1 MKLYEFE
8 GKKIFSDFKIP
19 VPRGGLA
26 SSVEEACL
34 KALEVGFP
42 CVVKAQVLVGGRGKA
57 GGIRVAKSID
67 DVKAAAS
74 KMFSEGVKG
83 VSVRKVLVE
92 EAVNIVK
99 EYYVSITVDR
109 SVKSYVYLAS
119 LEGGV
124 DIEEIAATKPEAIIR
139 VYVDPLIGLR
149 DFHVRRIVDA
159 LGFKGDL
166 AKQFDGIV
174 RALYDIMIR
183 YDADLVEINPL
194 ALTDKGLLALD
205 SKLTIDDN
213 SLYRHPEFSET
224 LKSDT
229 RDLSPEEVL
238 ARDYGFSYVK
248 LDGDIGIIGNGAGLT
263 MASLDLIAHFGGK
276 PANFL
281 DIGGGARAERV
292 KAALKLLL
300 MDERV
305 KAVFINVYGGIT
317 RCDEVARGIVEALSE
332 FEVKKPISVRLVGN
346 REEEGGRILKEAGI
360 SYFTNDEDAAK
371 HAVKIAYGGV

>member
-1 MKLYEFE
+1 M
-8 GKKIFSDFKIP
+8 
-19 VPRGGLA
+19 
-26 SSVEEACL
+26 
-34 KALEVGFP
+34 
-42 CVVKAQVLVGGRGKA
+42 
-57 GGIRVAKSID
+57 
-67 DVKAAAS
+67 
-74 KMFSEGVKG
+74 
-83 VSVRKVLVE
+83 
-92 EAVNIVK
+92 
-99 EYYVSITVDR
+99 
-109 SVKSYVYLAS
+109 
-119 LEGGV
+119 
-124 DIEEIAATKPEAIIR
+124 
-139 VYVDPLIGLR
+139 
-149 DFHVRRIVDA
+149 IVDA
-159 LGFKGDL
+159 LDFKGDL

-174 RALYDIMIR
+174 RALYNIMIR

-224 LKSDT
+224 LKSDS
-229 RDLSPEEVL
+229 RDLSQQEVL

-300 MDERV
+300 TDERV

-317 RCDEVARGIVEALSE
+317 RCDEVARGIVEALNESGI
-332 FEVKKPISVRLVGN
+332 KKPLSVRLVGN

-371 HAVKIAYGGV
+371 HAVKIAYGGVCICQ